1 MFKRR
6 RVLNSKKELIICDWK
21 RQSGKTYTE
30 ARLIKEKLNKDFTTK
45 FLVLAFNT
53 RYADI
58 FQESLKKVFGNFYKI
73 ERVHNIIRIMETIGS
88 VKFIVAEIVVVTN
101 LENPKGMKFD
111 YCIIDEK
118 LLNDRDLSLIRNML
132 VKQIYLFGTFDIDY
146 IK

>member
-30 ARLIKEKLNKDFTTK
+30 ARLIKEKSNKDFTTK

-73 ERVHNIIRIMETIGS
+73 DRVHNIIRIMEIIGN
-88 VKFIVAEIVVVTN
+88 VKFVVAEIVVVTN

-111 YCIIDEK
+111 YCIVDEK
-118 LLNDRDLSLIRNML
+118 LLNDRDLYLIRNML
-132 VKQIYLFGTFDIDY
+132 VKQIYLFGTYDIDY

>member
-1 MFKRR
+1 MFKRW

-73 ERVHNIIRIMETIGS
+73 DRVHNIIRIMETIGS

>member
-6 RVLNSKKELIICDWK
+6 RVLNYKKELVICDWK

>member
-1 MFKRR
+1 MFKGWRA
-6 RVLNSKKELIICDWK
+6 LNSKKELIICDWK

-30 ARLIKEKLNKDFTTK
+30 ARLIKEKSNKDFTTK

-73 ERVHNIIRIMETIGS
+73 DRVHNIIRIMEIIGN
-88 VKFIVAEIVVVTN
+88 VKFVVAEIVVVTN

-111 YCIIDEK
+111 YCIVDEK
-118 LLNDRDLSLIRNML
+118 LLNDRDVSLIRNML
-132 VKQIYLFGTFDIDY
+132 VKQIYLFGTYDIDY

>member
-73 ERVHNIIRIMETIGS
+73 DRVHNIIRIMEIMGN
-88 VKFIVAEIVVVTN
+88 VKFVVAEIVVVTN

>member
-6 RVLNSKKELIICDWK
+6 RVLNSKKELVICDWK

>member
-1 MFKRR
+1 MFKGW

-30 ARLIKEKLNKDFTTK
+30 ARLIKEKSNKDFTTK

-73 ERVHNIIRIMETIGS
+73 DRVHNIIRIMEIIGN

>member
-30 ARLIKEKLNKDFTTK
+30 ARLIKEKSNKDFTTK

-73 ERVHNIIRIMETIGS
+73 DRVHNIIRIMEIMGN
-88 VKFIVAEIVVVTN
+88 VKFVVAEIVVVTN

-111 YCIIDEK
+111 YCIADEK
-118 LLNDRDLSLIRNML
+118 LLNDRDVSLIRNML
-132 VKQIYLFGTFDIDY
+132 VKQIYLFGTYDIDY

>member
-73 ERVHNIIRIMETIGS
+73 DRVHNIIRIMEIMDN
-88 VKFIVAEIVVVTN
+88 VKFVVAEIVVVTN

-118 LLNDRDLSLIRNML
+118 LLNDRDVSLIRNML
-132 VKQIYLFGTFDIDY
+132 VKQIYLFGTYDIDY

>member
-1 MFKRR
+1 MFKRW

-58 FQESLKKVFGNFYKI
+58 CQESLKKVFGNFYKI
-73 ERVHNIIRIMETIGS
+73 DRVHNIIRIMETIGS

-101 LENPKGMKFD
+101 LENSKGMKFD
-111 YCIIDEK
+111 YCIVDEK
-118 LLNDRDLSLIRNML
+118 LLNDRDLYLIRNML
-132 VKQIYLFGTFDIDY
+132 VKQVYFFGTYDIDY

>member
-1 MFKRR
+1 MFKRW

-30 ARLIKEKLNKDFTTK
+30 ARLIKEKSNKDFTTK
-45 FLVLAFNT
+45 FLVLAFNI

-58 FQESLKKVFGNFYKI
+58 FEESLKKVFGNFYKI

>member
-1 MFKRR
+1 MFKGW

-30 ARLIKEKLNKDFTTK
+30 ARLIKEKSNKDFTTK

-73 ERVHNIIRIMETIGS
+73 DRVHNIIRIMEIIGN
-88 VKFIVAEIVVVTN
+88 VKFVVAEIVVVTN

>member
-30 ARLIKEKLNKDFTTK
+30 ARLIKEKSNKDFTTK

-111 YCIIDEK
+111 YCIVDEK
-118 LLNDRDLSLIRNML
+118 LLNDRDVSLIRNML
-132 VKQIYLFGTFDIDY
+132 VKQIYLFGTYDIDY

>member
-30 ARLIKEKLNKDFTTK
+30 ARLIKEKSNKDFTTK

-73 ERVHNIIRIMETIGS
+73 DRVHNIIRIMEIIGN
-88 VKFIVAEIVVVTN
+88 VKFVVAEIVAVTN

-111 YCIIDEK
+111 YCIVDEK
-118 LLNDRDLSLIRNML
+118 LLNDRDVSLIRNML
-132 VKQIYLFGTFDIDY
+132 VKQIYLFGTYDIDY

>member
-30 ARLIKEKLNKDFTTK
+30 ARLIKEKSNKDFTTK

-73 ERVHNIIRIMETIGS
+73 DRVHNIIRIMEIIGN
-88 VKFIVAEIVVVTN
+88 VKFVVAEIVVVTN

-111 YCIIDEK
+111 YCIVAEK
-118 LLNDRDLSLIRNML
+118 LLNDRDVSLIRNML
-132 VKQIYLFGTFDIDY
+132 VKQIYLFGTYDIDY

>member
-1 MFKRR
+1 MFKGW

-30 ARLIKEKLNKDFTTK
+30 ARLIKEKSNKDFTTK
-45 FLVLAFNT
+45 FLVLTFNIH
-53 RYADI
+53 YADI

>member
-30 ARLIKEKLNKDFTTK
+30 ARLIKEKSNKDFTTK

-73 ERVHNIIRIMETIGS
+73 DRVHNIIRIMEIIGN
-88 VKFIVAEIVVVTN
+88 VKFVVAEIVVVTN

-111 YCIIDEK
+111 YCIVDEK
-118 LLNDRDLSLIRNML
+118 LLNDRDVSLIRNML
-132 VKQIYLFGTFDIDY
+132 VKQIYLFGTYDIDY

>member
-1 MFKRR
+1 MFKRW

-30 ARLIKEKLNKDFTTK
+30 ARLIKEKSNKDFTTK

-73 ERVHNIIRIMETIGS
+73 DRVHNIIRIMEIMGN
-88 VKFIVAEIVVVTN
+88 VKFVVAEIVVVTN

-111 YCIIDEK
+111 YCIADEK
-118 LLNDRDLSLIRNML
+118 LLNDRDISLIRNML

>member
-30 ARLIKEKLNKDFTTK
+30 ARLIKEKSNKDFTTK

-53 RYADI
+53 RYAYI

-73 ERVHNIIRIMETIGS
+73 DRVHNIIRIMEIIGN
-88 VKFIVAEIVVVTN
+88 VKFVVAEIVVVTN

-111 YCIIDEK
+111 YCIVDEK
-118 LLNDRDLSLIRNML
+118 LLNDRDVSLIRNML
-132 VKQIYLFGTFDIDY
+132 VKQIYLFGTYDIDY

>member
-6 RVLNSKKELIICDWK
+6 RVLNSKKELVICDWK

-73 ERVHNIIRIMETIGS
+73 DRVHNIIRIMEIMDN
-88 VKFIVAEIVVVTN
+88 VKFVVAEIVVVTN

-118 LLNDRDLSLIRNML
+118 LLNDRDVSLIRNML

>member
-6 RVLNSKKELIICDWK
+6 RVLNSKKELVICDWE
-21 RQSGKTYTE
+21 RHSGKTYTE
-30 ARLIKEKLNKDFTTK
+30 ARLIKEKSNKDFTTK

-73 ERVHNIIRIMETIGS
+73 DRVHNIIRIMEIMGN
-88 VKFIVAEIVVVTN
+88 VKFVVAEIVVVTN

-111 YCIIDEK
+111 YCIADEK
-118 LLNDRDLSLIRNML
+118 LLNDRDVSLIRNML
-132 VKQIYLFGTFDIDY
+132 VKQIYLFGTYDIDY

>member
-1 MFKRR
+1 MFKRW

-132 VKQIYLFGTFDIDY
+132 VKQIYLFGTYDIDY